1 MDVTELGIV
10 IEVIAVHPWNAFAL
24 MLPIVLG
31 IVMLVKPAQFIN
43 TAIGIDVRPAGS
55 GRLVSPLHPKNAYV
69 PIVVTVEGIVKV
81 VNPAHPYRAY
91 WPIEVNPEGTFRLVR
106 EEHP

>member
-1 MDVTELGIV
+1 M
-10 IEVIAVHPWNAFAL
+10 
-24 MLPIVLG
+24 
-31 IVMLVKPAQFIN
+31 
-43 TAIGIDVRPAGS
+43 
-55 GRLVSPLHPKNAYV
+55 
-69 PIVVTVEGIVKV
+69 VVTVEGIVKV